1 MERKEKRDNKIA
13 IIMIILVISAIVIS
27 IMCMQKKIYKYGE
40 GTFLRSEQYN
50 QSVFAN
56 ISIGDE
62 EED

>member
-13 IIMIILVISAIVIS
+13 IIMTILVITAIIIS
-27 IMCMQKKIYKYGE
+27 IMCMQKKINKYGE
-40 GTFLRSEQYN
+40 GNFLKSEQYN

-56 ISIGDE
+56 IDIGN